1 MQNEAGLNDSAKSK
15 IPPGRRPLRPLQAG
29 GQNPKSQ
36 FDHITL
42 EILWRRLISIVDE
55 ADASV
60 ARTAFSSLLRDA
72 HDYTCMFTDSRGQE
86 LVQGTFCTP
95 GQAGAMALG
104 VKTLINS
111 IAPDAYQPGDV
122 FIVNDPW
129 LLAGHLNDV
138 CVMSPIFYKERP
150 VAFTACVFHHSDIGG
165 RVASDNRQVYEEGI
179 FIPPLKLYEAG
190 VLNES
195 VLEMIRWNVRTPEE
209 VTGDIRSQ
217 VAANHV
223 CAQKVIEML
232 EDEGLDT
239 LDELADE
246 IIDRTEKSM
255 RAAILKI
262 PNGAYPYEGIIEG
275 AGQREDI
282 TIKVTVEVKD
292 SDIYIDFDGT
302 SSQVDWG
309 GNVVYNFTYAYV
321 FMAVKSA
328 FDPDIP
334 INEGAIRPVKMTAP
348 EGTVVNCKFPAAV
361 AARMQIGHFMTE
373 MVYKALA
380 AATPDNIIAESGGT
394 PAQTNIFYGKRYNE
408 APWLTMIIRGGG
420 LGAGSRMDGH
430 HCAIFPANGANT
442 PVEIFESDTP
452 LIVEERSL
460 VCDSGGPGKMRG
472 GLGRKMT
479 IRVPDDDYAPQGPT
493 SIAVQAGRYKY
504 PPRGLFGAG
513 PGSGARFM
521 VNGQTGDPSGLTL
534 CLPGDAIQFDSAGG
548 GGYGDP
554 LQRDPQAVEADVV
567 NGYVSLEKA
576 RDDYGVVIDPVTLKV
591 DPLETEKV
599 RAERYSKIEDCR
611 LKI

>member
-1 MQNEAGLNDSAKSK
+1 MQNEAGLNNSGKSK
-15 IPPGRRPLRPLQAG
+15 IP
-29 GQNPKSQ
+29 NPRSK
-36 FDHITL
+36 FDPITL

-104 VKTLINS
+104 VKNLINS
-111 IAPDAYQPGDV
+111 IALDAYQPGDV

-138 CVMSPIFYKERP
+138 CVMSPIFYKARP

-179 FIPPLKLYEAG
+179 FIPPLKLYAAG

-195 VLEMIRWNVRTPEE
+195 VLELIRWNVRTPEE

-232 EDEGLDT
+232 EDEGLDS
-239 LDELADE
+239 LDDLADE
-246 IIDRTEKSM
+246 IIDRTEMSM
-255 RAAILKI
+255 RAAISKI
-262 PNGAYPYEGIIEG
+262 PNGVYPYDGIIEG
-275 AGQREDI
+275 AGKREDI
-282 TIKVTVEVKD
+282 SIKVTVEVKD
-292 SDIYIDFDGT
+292 SDIHIDFDGT

-321 FMAVKSA
+321 FMAIKSA

-361 AARMQIGHFMTE
+361 AARMQVGHFMTE
-373 MVYKALA
+373 MVFKALA

-394 PAQTNIFYGKRYNE
+394 PAQTNIFYGKRHNA

-460 VCDSGGPGKMRG
+460 VCDSGGPGRMRG

-479 IRVPDDDYAPQGPT
+479 IRVPDDDYAPQGPI
-493 SIAVQAGRYKY
+493 SIAIQAGRYKY

-513 PGSGARFM
+513 PGSGARFLIDE
-521 VNGQTGDPSGLTL
+521 QPGDPSGLTL
-534 CLPGDAIQFDSAGG
+534 CQPGNVIQFESAGG

-554 LQRDPQAVEADVV
+554 LQRDPQAVAADVV
-567 NGYVSLEKA
+567 NGYVSIEKA
-576 RDDYGVVIDPVTLKV
+576 LEDYGIVIDPVTLKV
-591 DPLETEKV
+591 VLEETNRIRGSRENK
-599 RAERYSKIEDCR
+599 
-611 LKI
+611 

>member
-1 MQNEAGLNDSAKSK
+1 MENKGGDQEIKEAEKS
-15 IPPGRRPLRPLQAG
+15 
-29 GQNPKSQ
+29 NPQSQ
-36 FDHITL
+36 FDSITL

-104 VKTLINS
+104 VKTVINS
-111 IAPDAYQPGDV
+111 IPLHEYQPGDV

-138 CVMSPIFYKERP
+138 CVLSPIFYKEKP

-165 RVASDNRQVYEEGI
+165 RVASDNRQVYEEGL
-179 FIPPLKLYEAG
+179 FIPPIKLYDAG

-195 VLEMIRWNVRTPEE
+195 VLNMIRWNVRTPEE

-223 CAQKVIEML
+223 CSQKIVEML

-239 LDELADE
+239 LDDLADE
-246 IIDRTEKSM
+246 IIDRTETSM
-255 RAAILKI
+255 RDAIAKI
-262 PNGAYPYEGIIEG
+262 PDGVYPYEDVIEG
-275 AGQREDI
+275 AGKRKDI
-282 TIKVTVEVKD
+282 NIKLSVEVKG
-292 SDIYIDFDGT
+292 SDIQIDFDGT
-302 SSQVDWG
+302 SAQVDWG

-334 INEGAIRPVKMTAP
+334 INEGAIRPIKMSAP

-373 MVYKALA
+373 MVFKALA
-380 AATPDNIIAESGGT
+380 NATPDNIIAESGGT
-394 PAQTNIFYGKRYNE
+394 PAQTNIFYGKRFNGQS
-408 APWLTMIIRGGG
+408 WLTMIIRGGG
-420 LGAGSRMDGH
+420 MGASSKMDGH

-460 VCDSGGPGKMRG
+460 ICDSGGPGKMRG
-472 GLGRKMT
+472 GLGRKFV
-479 IRVPDDDYAPQGPT
+479 IRVPDDDTAPEAPT
-493 SIAVQAGRYKY
+493 SIAIQAGRYRY
-504 PPRGLFGAG
+504 PPKGLFKG
-513 PGSGARFM
+513 GSANKAQFV
-521 VNGQTGDPSGLTL
+521 VNDQAGDPSGLTL
-534 CLPGDAIQFDSAGG
+534 CESGDDIHFHSAGG

-554 LQRDPQAVEADVV
+554 LERDPQAVEQDVF
-567 NGYVSLEKA
+567 NEYVSIEQA
-576 RDDYGVVIDPVTLKV
+576 RHDYGVVIDSKTLKV
-591 DPLETEKV
+591 DLKATEKL
-599 RAERYSKIEDCR
+599 RAARKQ
-611 LKI
+611 KG

>member
-1 MQNEAGLNDSAKSK
+1 MQNEAGLNGSKKSK
-15 IPPGRRPLRPLQAG
+15 IPPGRRPPWPLRAG
-29 GQNPKSQ
+29 GQNSKSQ
-36 FDHITL
+36 FDPITL
-42 EILWRRLISIVDE
+42 EILWRRLVSIVDE

-104 VKTLINS
+104 VKNLINS
-111 IAPDAYQPGDV
+111 IAFDAYRPGDV

-179 FIPPLKLYEAG
+179 FIPPLKLYAAG

-195 VLEMIRWNVRTPEE
+195 VLELIRWNVRTPEE

-223 CAQKVIEML
+223 CARKVIEML

-239 LDELADE
+239 LDDLADE
-246 IIDRTEKSM
+246 IIDRTEMSM
-255 RAAILKI
+255 RAAISKI
-262 PNGAYPYEGIIEG
+262 PNGVYPYGGIIEG
-275 AGQREDI
+275 AGKREDI

-292 SDIYIDFDGT
+292 SDILIDFDGT

-373 MVYKALA
+373 MVFKALA

-394 PAQTNIFYGKRYNE
+394 PAQTNIFYGKRHN
-408 APWLTMIIRGGG
+408 AVPWLTMIIRGGG

-460 VCDSGGPGKMRG
+460 VCDSGGPGRMRG

-513 PGSGARFM
+513 PGSGARFL
-521 VNGQTGDPSGLTL
+521 VDEQPGDPSGLTL
-534 CLPGDAIQFDSAGG
+534 CQPGNVIQFESAGG
-548 GGYGDP
+548 GGYGNP
-554 LQRDPQAVEADVV
+554 LQRDPQAVAADVV
-567 NGYVSLEKA
+567 NGYVSIEKG
-576 RDDYGVVIDPVTLKV
+576 REDYGVVIDPVTLKV
-591 DPLETEKV
+591 DIEETDRIRGSRENK
-599 RAERYSKIEDCR
+599 
-611 LKI
+611 

>member
-1 MQNEAGLNDSAKSK
+1 MQSEAGLNNSGKSK
-15 IPPGRRPLRPLQAG
+15 IKNQ
-29 GQNPKSQ
+29 KSQ
-36 FDHITL
+36 FDPITL

-104 VKTLINS
+104 VKNLINS
-111 IAPDAYQPGDV
+111 IDYDAYQPGDV

-179 FIPPLKLYEAG
+179 FIPPLKLYAAG

-195 VLEMIRWNVRTPEE
+195 VLELIRWNVRTPEE

-239 LDELADE
+239 LDDLADE
-246 IIDRTEKSM
+246 IIDRTEMSM
-255 RAAILKI
+255 RAAISKI
-262 PNGAYPYEGIIEG
+262 PNGVYPYGGVIEG
-275 AGQREDI
+275 AGKREDI
-282 TIKVTVEVKD
+282 SIKVTVEVKD
-292 SDIYIDFDGT
+292 SDIHVDFDGT

-373 MVYKALA
+373 MVFKALA

-394 PAQTNIFYGKRYNE
+394 PAQTNIFYGKRHNA

-460 VCDSGGPGKMRG
+460 VCDSGGPGRMRG

-504 PPRGLFGAG
+504 APHGLFGAG
-513 PGSGARFM
+513 PGSGARFL
-521 VNGQTGDPSGLTL
+521 VNEQPGDPSGLTL
-534 CLPGDAIQFDSAGG
+534 CQPGNVIQFESAGG

-554 LQRDPQAVEADVV
+554 LQRDPQTVAADVV
-567 NGYVSLEKA
+567 NGYVSIEKA
-576 RDDYGVVIDPVTLKV
+576 LEDYGIVIDPLTLKV
-591 DPLETEKV
+591 DIEETDKV
-599 RAERYSKIEDCR
+599 RDSRK
-611 LKI
+611 

>member
-1 MQNEAGLNDSAKSK
+1 MQNEAGLNNSGKSK
-15 IPPGRRPLRPLQAG
+15 IP
-29 GQNPKSQ
+29 NPRSQ
-36 FDHITL
+36 FDPITL
-42 EILWRRLISIVDE
+42 QILWRRLISIVDE

-104 VKTLINS
+104 VKNLINS
-111 IAPDAYQPGDV
+111 IALDAYQPGDV

-138 CVMSPIFYKERP
+138 CVMSPIFYKARP

-179 FIPPLKLYEAG
+179 FIPPLKLYAAG

-195 VLEMIRWNVRTPEE
+195 VLELIRWNVRTPEE

-232 EDEGLDT
+232 EDEGLDS
-239 LDELADE
+239 LDDLADE
-246 IIDRTEKSM
+246 IIDRTEMSM
-255 RAAILKI
+255 RAAISKI
-262 PNGAYPYEGIIEG
+262 PNGVYPYDGIIEG
-275 AGQREDI
+275 AGKREDI
-282 TIKVTVEVKD
+282 SIKVTVEVKD
-292 SDIYIDFDGT
+292 SDIHIDFDGT

-361 AARMQIGHFMTE
+361 AARMQVGHFMTE
-373 MVYKALA
+373 MVFKALA

-394 PAQTNIFYGKRYNE
+394 PAQTNIFYGKRHNA

-460 VCDSGGPGKMRG
+460 VCDSGGPGRMRG

-479 IRVPDDDYAPQGPT
+479 IRVPDDDYAPQGPI
-493 SIAVQAGRYKY
+493 SIAIQAGRYKY

-513 PGSGARFM
+513 PGSGARFLIDE
-521 VNGQTGDPSGLTL
+521 QPGDPSGLTL
-534 CLPGDAIQFDSAGG
+534 CQPGNVIQFESAGG

-554 LQRDPQAVEADVV
+554 LQRDPQAVAADVV
-567 NGYVSLEKA
+567 NGYVSIEKA
-576 RDDYGVVIDPVTLKV
+576 LEDYGIVIDPVTLKV
-591 DPLETEKV
+591 DLEETNRIRGSRENK
-599 RAERYSKIEDCR
+599 
-611 LKI
+611 